1 MVCNTVLPFFDIETE
16 TPPEGEFPI
25 KMKDSNVPMAYKDNI
40 TLLSIYIII
49 CLISK
54 NKLITLFL

>member
-1 MVCNTVLPFFDIETE
+1 MQYRSSLFCYINRNS
-16 TPPEGEFPI
+16 PEGEFPI